1 MGRAE
6 PNILDGERNIFL
18 TKRKF
23 VEYVFNAAYIEGARV
38 TLSQTQSIID
48 GETADNVSISDIQTV
63 LNLRDAWKYMLET
76 IGDPLNLEY
85 ICKINE
91 MVSRNESL
99 ERGVLRN
106 GKIGISGTN
115 YIPTIPNTEEVTRK
129 LIELK
134 YTFDAVDAVE
144 MAKSYFCY
152 AMRNQLFWDGN
163 KGTSTIVASKILI
176 EVNRGVL
183 TIGKAEAMSFN
194 EALLHLYDTG
204 DEIPLREC
212 LNGCVKRADGPI
224 LLDET
229 IDL

>member
-18 TKRKF
+18 AKRKF
-23 VEYVFNAAYIEGARV
+23 IEYVFNAAYIEGARV

-48 GETADNVSISDIQTV
+48 GETADNVSVSDIQTV

-76 IGDPLNLEY
+76 IDEPLNLEY

-99 ERGVLRN
+99 EWGVLRN
-106 GKIGISGTN
+106 GKVGISGTN
-115 YIPTIPNTEEVTRK
+115 YIPTIPNTEEVIRK

-134 YTFDAVDAVE
+134 YTFDAVEGAE
-144 MAKSYFCY
+144 SYFCY
-152 AMRNQLFWDGN
+152 AMRSQLFWDGN
-163 KGTSTIVASKILI
+163 KRTSTIVASKILI
-176 EVNRGVL
+176 EANRGVL
-183 TIGKAEAMSFN
+183 TIGKAEAINFN
-194 EALLHLYDTG
+194 EALLRLYDTG

-212 LNGCVKRADGPI
+212 LNGCIRTVDGPV
-224 LLDET
+224 LLEET
-229 IDL
+229 QDL